1 MEFEKSRLERLKRSL
16 YSRNESSIPREKR
29 TPVSGRE
36 YTVPNDWGDKPSFDL
51 PADIMIKK
59 NNSFFNKFLVI
70 AIIFFVCALGIASF
84 IFFGGLNS
92 VSSNNVDIKVTGPS
106 SISSGEELDFNLDII
121 NQNRTN
127 LEKTTLYIDYP
138 IGAQS
143 IGPSGKIITRD
154 KIDFGTLE
162 KGANKNQDVRVMFFG
177 EKGAVKTIKFRLEY
191 TVTGSNAIFSKE
203 KTYDVSISSSPIILN
218 VSYPKEVNSGQEV
231 DFTIDVTS
239 NSSVVIQNTLLKI
252 EYPYGF
258 TYKDSSIKPL
268 RDNMVWN
275 LGDLKNGDKKTLT
288 ISGILVGQNLE
299 DRSFRISLGTP
310 NSPTTQD
317 FDTNLAL
324 EQATIGIRK
333 SFFGLTIST
342 GGEQKNIGEIGA
354 SVPVSINWQ
363 NTLPDRIVNNII
375 VAKLSGNIFD
385 RSGVSTGDTGFY
397 SSSDGSIV
405 WDKNTVSSLQDISPG
420 DGNKVSFSLLSLLNS
435 VQTRSIKNPYI
446 NVHVDM
452 TGNRTGTEATAV
464 SSSQDLTIKF
474 NSVIGL
480 TAKSYRSGVF
490 TNTGPIPPRAD
501 SESTYTVA
509 WALTNTSND
518 LKNTIVSAVLPV
530 NIVWKGDI
538 SPSGEHISYNPDS
551 RTVTWSVGN
560 ISAGIGFAYL
570 PRTVSFKLGVTPS
583 VTQIGSVLNLL
594 SDTSASANDTFTGT
608 NLRISVGLVNTHF
621 SDSNFRNGDDTV
633 VR

>member
-138 IGAQS
+138 TGAQS